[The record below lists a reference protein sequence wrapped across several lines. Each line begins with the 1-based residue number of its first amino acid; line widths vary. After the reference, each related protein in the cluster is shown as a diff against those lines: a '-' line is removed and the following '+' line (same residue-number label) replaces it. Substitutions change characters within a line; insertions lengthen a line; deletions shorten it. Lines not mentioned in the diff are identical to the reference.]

1 MPKSKPYQD
10 ELIRYLQTPERA
22 IAYLNAAI
30 EAGDPELFSIALNN
44 VAQAHEGSIP
54 VVEPAI
60 ESDHTGTLNPE
71 LNRFLMLLNSLGLS
85 LTQSE
90 TRRAS

>member
-1 MPKSKPYQD
+1 MSKSKPYQD
-10 ELIRYLQTPERA
+10 ELIRYLKTPERA

-60 ESDHTGTLNPE
+60 ESNRINTLNPE
-71 LNRFLMLLNSLGLS
+71 LNHFLILLNSLGLS

>member
-1 MPKSKPYQD
+1 MPRSKPYQD
-10 ELIRYLQTPERA
+10 ELIRYLKTPERA

-30 EAGDPELFSIALNN
+30 EAGDPQLFSIALNN
-44 VAQAHEGSIP
+44 VAQAHKGSTP
-54 VVEPAI
+54 GVEKAI
-60 ESDHTGTLNPE
+60 DSDRTDTQNQE
-71 LNRFLMLLNSLGLS
+71 LNRFLILLNSLGLS